1 MVLSPYL
8 FDIKNEKKKII
19 TVYSAIL
26 MYTLNDLM
34 VWVLVTLHVF
44 SWKPGR

>member
-8 FDIKNEKKKII
+8 FNIKNGKKII
-19 TVYSAIL
+19 TVYGAIL

-34 VWVLVTLHVF
+34 VCIFMTVYVF
-44 SWKPGR
+44 SWKLGS